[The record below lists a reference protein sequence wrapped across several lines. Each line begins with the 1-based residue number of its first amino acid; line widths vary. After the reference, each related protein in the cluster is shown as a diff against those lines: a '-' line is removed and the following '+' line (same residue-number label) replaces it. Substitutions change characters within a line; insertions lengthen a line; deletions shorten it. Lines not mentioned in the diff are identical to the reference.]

1 MAVDIFLKINGVD
14 GESKDDKHKKDI
26 DILAFSWGLSNSGS
40 AQTGGGAGAGK
51 VNVQDISFTK
61 WVDASTPKLVLACC
75 NGTHYADA
83 TLVVRK
89 AGGSS
94 PVEYIKLKI
103 QEVLITSVST
113 GGSGGEDRLTEN
125 VTLNFAKFNLDY
137 TPQDDKGAAG
147 TAIPAGWDVA
157 ANKKL

>member
-1 MAVDIFLKINGVD
+1 M
-14 GESKDDKHKKDI
+14 
-26 DILAFSWGLSNSGS
+26 
-40 AQTGGGAGAGK
+40 
-51 VNVQDISFTK
+51 
-61 WVDASTPKLVLACC
+61 ACC
-75 NGTHYADA
+75 NGTHYDEA

-89 AGGSS
+89 AGGS
-94 PVEYIKLKI
+94 PVEYIKLKL

-125 VTLNFAKFNLDY
+125 ITLNFAKFNLDY

>member
-1 MAVDIFLKINGVD
+1 MAVDIFLKIAGVD
-14 GESKDDKHKKDI
+14 GESKDDKHKKEM
-26 DILAFSWGLSNSGS
+26 DILAWSWGLSNSGT
-40 AQTGGGAGAGK
+40 AHVGGGGGAGK
-51 VNVQDISFTK
+51 VNVQDVSFTK
-61 WVDASTPKLVLACC
+61 WVDAASPKLVLACC
-75 NGTHYADA
+75 NGTHYDEA

-89 AGGSS
+89 AGGS
-94 PVEYIKLKI
+94 PVEYIKLKL

-125 VTLNFAKFNLDY
+125 ITLNFAKFNLDY